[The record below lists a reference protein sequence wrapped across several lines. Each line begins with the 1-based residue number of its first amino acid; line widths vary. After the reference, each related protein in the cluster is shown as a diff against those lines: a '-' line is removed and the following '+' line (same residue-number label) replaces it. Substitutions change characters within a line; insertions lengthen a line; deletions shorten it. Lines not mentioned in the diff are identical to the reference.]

1 MQSASVTQCSLGFE
15 ALVGDY
21 SRLPRVYLA
30 EDYAR
35 DAEGLNVVQTV
46 WAEFICDDPAGE
58 ALHDTAAKVYRI
70 R

>member
-1 MQSASVTQCSLGFE
+1 MGSQRPAVLDFHQHFFDAKRFRYPVFETRSLGFE

-35 DAEGLNVVQTV
+35 DAEGLNVV
-46 WAEFICDDPAGE
+46 
-58 ALHDTAAKVYRI
+58 
-70 R
+70 